1 MFQTKGSGGR
11 KAASTPPPA
20 TPGPSVATTPA
31 DLLNIDNSAADIIS
45 AAGDNEALQNAALGA
60 ELPPAPG
67 IVPGLES
74 SAGVPDSGAAVNAQT
89 GAELPPPAQAQAAA
103 QVAPPPA
110 GLAEA
115 PLNIPDDVTRVG
127 AAPLATDNTGQP
139 IVQDAEGTPLNT
151 KAKYTD
157 KSVWKEGV
165 QAEVRDAI
173 LKGQLVRR
181 MTDAGGSPVYRFY
194 HQ

>member
-1 MFQTKGSGGR
+1 MSQTRGSGGR

-20 TPGPSVATTPA
+20 TQPGPSMATTPD
-31 DLLNIDNSAADIIS
+31 DLLNIDNTAADII
-45 AAGDNEALQNAALGA
+45 AGGDNSAGESFPGA

-67 IVPGLES
+67 VVPGLEGDAAS
-74 SAGVPDSGAAVNAQT
+74 PDAGAAVNAQT
-89 GAELPPPAQAQAAA
+89 GAQLPPAAAAPAAA
-103 QVAPPPA
+103 QVPPPPP

-115 PLNIPDDVTRVG
+115 PLNIPEDVTRVG

-139 IVQDAEGTPLNT
+139 VVQDAEGTPLNK

-165 QAEVRDAI
+165 QAEVRAAV

-181 MTDAGGSPVYRFY
+181 MTNEQGAPVYRFY
-194 HQ
+194 H